1 MTRQT
6 LRVNTLLAKAHS
18 EKFMSRLRFVMAGSA
33 CDAELREAVPNAFDT
48 SANGTARLFGV
59 PYAVVSVHAKDLC
72 TVVLR

>member
-1 MTRQT
+1 
-6 LRVNTLLAKAHS
+6 
-18 EKFMSRLRFVMAGSA
+18 MSRLRFVMAGSV
-33 CDAELREAVPNAFDT
+33 CDVELREAVPNAFDT